1 MDRYVVTVGNFD
13 GIHLGHQKLLSD
25 VREKAQSN
33 NLKSKLVTFNP
44 YPFEFFKNDKKRILS
59 SLDKKEYLNNYG
71 IDEVVEISFDESFRK
86 LSPKNFFTN
95 YLSKDTSILMVGEDF
110 RFGKDRGGDVNFLKE
125 LCNVSGIEFNTL
137 NDVSKNDKRVSS
149 SWVREELQLGN
160 FETVK
165 TLLGR
170 DYVITGRVLTGNQ
183 IGRRIE
189 TPTANIN
196 IDNFDFCFSGV
207 FLCKTFYENRSY
219 YAIANFGPK
228 PTFNDYRQSLEINL
242 FDFEGN
248 LYDKELSVVFLCKIR
263 DQIKFKSIEDL
274 KKQIKADIEDAKN
287 IISRNE

>member
-25 VREKAQSN
+25 VREIAKSN

-44 YPFEFFKNDKKRILS
+44 YPFEFFKHDKKRILS

-137 NDVSKNDKRVSS
+137 NDVRKNDKRVSS

>member
-25 VREKAQSN
+25 IREKAKSN

-44 YPFEFFKNDKKRILS
+44 YPFEFFKHDKKRILS
-59 SLDKKEYLNNYG
+59 SLDKKEYLNNFG
-71 IDEVVEISFDESFRK
+71 IDEVVEISFDESLRK

-170 DYVITGRVLTGNQ
+170 DYVITGRVLAGNQ

-207 FLCKTFYENRSY
+207 FLCKTFYEYRSY

>member
-25 VREKAQSN
+25 VREIAKSN

-44 YPFEFFKNDKKRILS
+44 YPFEFFKHDKKRILS

>member
-1 MDRYVVTVGNFD
+1 MTVGNFD

-44 YPFEFFKNDKKRILS
+44 YPFEFFKHDKKRILS

>member
-25 VREKAQSN
+25 VREIAKSN

-44 YPFEFFKNDKKRILS
+44 YPFEFFKHDKKRILS

-207 FLCKTFYENRSY
+207 FLCKTSYENRSY

>member
-25 VREKAQSN
+25 VREKAKNN

-44 YPFEFFKNDKKRILS
+44 YPFEFFKHDKKRILS

-71 IDEVVEISFDESFRK
+71 IDEVVEISFDESLRK
-86 LSPKNFFTN
+86 LSPKDFFTN
-95 YLSKDTSILMVGEDF
+95 YLYKDTSILMVGADF
-110 RFGKDRGGDVNFLKE
+110 RFGKDREGDVNFLKK

>member
-44 YPFEFFKNDKKRILS
+44 YPFEFFKHDKKRILS
-59 SLDKKEYLNNYG
+59 SIDKKEYLINYG

-207 FLCKTFYENRSY
+207 FLCKTSYENRSY

>member
-44 YPFEFFKNDKKRILS
+44 YPFEFFKHDKKRILS
-59 SLDKKEYLNNYG
+59 SIDKKEYLINYG

>member
-25 VREKAQSN
+25 IREKAKSN

-44 YPFEFFKNDKKRILS
+44 YPFEFFKHDKKRILS

-71 IDEVVEISFDESFRK
+71 IDEVVEISFDESLRK

-170 DYVITGRVLTGNQ
+170 DYVITGRVLAGNQ

-287 IISRNE
+287 IIFRNE

>member
-25 VREKAQSN
+25 IREKAKSN

-44 YPFEFFKNDKKRILS
+44 YPFEFFKHDKKRILS
-59 SLDKKEYLNNYG
+59 SLDKKEYLNNFG
-71 IDEVVEISFDESFRK
+71 IDEVVEISFDESLRK

-170 DYVITGRVLTGNQ
+170 DYVITGRVLAGNQ

>member
-25 VREKAQSN
+25 IREKAKSN

-44 YPFEFFKNDKKRILS
+44 YPFEFFKHDKKRILS

-71 IDEVVEISFDESFRK
+71 IDEVVEISFDESLRK

-170 DYVITGRVLTGNQ
+170 DYVITGRVLAGNQ

>member
-25 VREKAQSN
+25 VRENAQSN

-44 YPFEFFKNDKKRILS
+44 YPFEFFKHDKKRILS

>member
-1 MDRYVVTVGNFD
+1 MVTVGNFD

-25 VREKAQSN
+25 IREKAKSN

-44 YPFEFFKNDKKRILS
+44 YPFEFFKHDKKRILS

-71 IDEVVEISFDESFRK
+71 IDEVVEISFDESLRK

-170 DYVITGRVLTGNQ
+170 DYVITGRVLAGNQ